1 MSNNEN
7 RKYKDSIFRKL
18 FGTKE
23 EIIPLYNQISG
34 NHLDE
39 NTEVEIITLSD
50 TMFLK
55 QVNDLGFRIE
65 DRLIVLV
72 EQQSTLNEN
81 MALRMLL
88 YVARE
93 YEKILDNKIL
103 YREKMVKIPEP
114 EFYILYNG
122 KKRLSTVRSKLL
134 LSDMYIHKSQNVA
147 LDLQATIID
156 INSDEFV
163 QTLENT
169 SLYQYIVAVKELQK
183 CFDSHGD
190 LQDCIS
196 KLIQSGMLRSFLTNN
211 SSEVVNMLTFDFDK
225 ETYGQVKK
233 EEGIEQGIEQ
243 GKAESIRA
251 CYKNKIP
258 ISKLSKIFSMP
269 ESKIKEIIIDTPHS

>member
-103 YREKMVKIPEP
+103 YREKMIKIPEP

-134 LSDMYIHKSQNVA
+134 LSDMYIHKSQNAA

-169 SLYQYIVAVKELQK
+169 PLYQYIVAVKELQK

-190 LQDCIS
+190 LRDCIS

-258 ISKLSKIFSMP
+258 ISELSKIFSMP
-269 ESKIKEIIIDTPHS
+269 ESKIKEIISK